1 MHYFKY
7 KGKTLFCENI
17 SVAKLMDKY
26 GTPLFIYSQK
36 TILDHFNKLKKAFS
50 SLDALI
56 CYSVKV
62 NSNICILNL
71 LTKKG
76 SGLDIVSGGEL
87 FLAKQVGCPGKKI
100 VYASVGKTDK
110 EIKDAINYE
119 ILMFNVESIPEL
131 KRMNRIAR
139 QLKKK
144 PKVALRFNPNVDAKT
159 HKYITTGKK
168 ENKFGMDE
176 ETVKKLILNNQDYS
190 YLDIVG
196 LHMHIGSQ
204 ITQSSPYINAIKN
217 AARLINFLKKQ
228 GIALKYLNIG
238 GGLGIIYDKEKP
250 QTAKAFAKKVLP
262 LLKKLKL
269 KIILEPGRFIVGNAG
284 ILASK
289 VTYVKETRTKK
300 FIIVD
305 AAMNDLLRPSLYGAY
320 HNIMPVVKSANN
332 KQKSIKKADVVG
344 PICES
349 GDFLGKDRL
358 INVEESEGIAVFAAG
373 AYAFSMSSNYNS
385 RPRAAEVLVRGSRDY
400 LIRKRETY
408 KDLINKEIIV

>member
-1 MHYFKY
+1 
-7 KGKTLFCENI
+7 
-17 SVAKLMDKY
+17 
-26 GTPLFIYSQK
+26 
-36 TILDHFNKLKKAFS
+36 
-50 SLDALI
+50 
-56 CYSVKV
+56 
-62 NSNICILNL
+62 
-71 LTKKG
+71 
-76 SGLDIVSGGEL
+76 
-87 FLAKQVGCPGKKI
+87 
-100 VYASVGKTDK
+100 
-110 EIKDAINYE
+110 
-119 ILMFNVESIPEL
+119 
-131 KRMNRIAR
+131 
-139 QLKKK
+139 
-144 PKVALRFNPNVDAKT
+144 
-159 HKYITTGKK
+159 
-168 ENKFGMDE
+168 MDE